1 MGKTCSVEGCNGKHR
16 CKGYCNKHYQQYLKY
31 GEIRKEFELNG
42 VNKNG
47 IVFIYIGDKVIYV
60 DTEDYNKI
68 KSFRWYIDKDG
79 YVVGYV
85 GGKMVKLHRFIID
98 CPQDKVVDHINRNK
112 LDNRKS
118 NLRICSVK
126 DNNRNHSKN
135 CNNKSGYKNIYKVKN
150 RELWKV
156 AIRADGNEYVK
167 YFKLDELN
175 QAIEWRNEVLK
186 RVHGEYANLDN

>member
-1 MGKTCSVEGCNGKHR
+1 MSKTCSVEGCNGKHR

-31 GEIRKEFELNG
+31 GEVRKEFELNG
-42 VNKNG
+42 VNKDG
-47 IVFIYIGDKVIYV
+47 IVFIYIGDKVTYV
-60 DTEDYNKI
+60 DIEDYNRI
-68 KSFRWYIDKDG
+68 KSFRWYIDKVG

-85 GGKMVKLHRFIID
+85 DGKMVKLHRFITD

-126 DNNRNHSKN
+126 DNNRNHSKS

>member
-1 MGKTCSVEGCNGKHR
+1 MSRTCSVEGCNGKHR
-16 CKGYCNKHYQQYLKY
+16 CKGYCSKHYQQYLKY

-47 IVFIYIGDKVIYV
+47 IVFIYIGDKVTYV
-60 DTEDYNKI
+60 DMEDYNRI

-85 GGKMVKLHRFIID
+85 NGKMVKLHRFITD

-126 DNNRNHSKN
+126 DNNKNHSKS